1 MSENKKYYWLKL
13 KENFFEEKHIKYLR
27 TLPDGDKL
35 VIVYQKMQLKSLR
48 TEGFIQ
54 YDKIL
59 PSNVEELAMILD
71 EDTNAVKLAI
81 GALVKS
87 GAVEILDDG
96 SFYMLA
102 MQDLIGKEGASA
114 ERVRQFRDR
123 QKHLALPKQE
133 AKTNAERQ
141 RSFRAKKVCEEKQH
155 IPMIED
161 YQNQKR
167 YGGNYYIVMKRDQ
180 FKCKI
185 CNSIEALCVHH
196 IDGYDENKPEN
207 NSENKMVV
215 LCRYCHSNI
224 HAGHKISEDI
234 LESISYYDDDGNDSN
249 EFCNTDV
256 TKCNTEIEI
265 EKEIEKDNI
274 KSGDKPPQKKPNYSK
289 QYKEI
294 IDYLNNKLGTQ
305 YKYKSVQTQKLI
317 KSRLEE
323 GFTITDFKTVIDK
336 KYTEWYKDEKMR
348 QYLRPVTLFGTK
360 FEGYLNQDIQIEEE
374 KKEQKTIIEFDTELG
389 QFVEK
394 IVYGE

>member
-1 MSENKKYYWLKL
+1 MSFFTFMFHE
-13 KENFFEEKHIKYLR
+13 ENFFEEKHIKYLR

-81 GALVKS
+81 SALVKS

-123 QKHLALPKQE
+123 QKHLALQ
-133 AKTNAERQ
+133 
-141 RSFRAKKVCEEKQH
+141 
-155 IPMIED
+155 
-161 YQNQKR
+161 
-167 YGGNYYIVMKRDQ
+167 
-180 FKCKI
+180 
-185 CNSIEALCVHH
+185 
-196 IDGYDENKPEN
+196 
-207 NSENKMVV
+207 
-215 LCRYCHSNI
+215 
-224 HAGHKISEDI
+224 
-234 LESISYYDDDGNDSN
+234 
-249 EFCNTDV
+249 CNTDV

-265 EKEIEKDNI
+265 EKELEKELLL
-274 KSGDKPPQKKPNYSK
+274 SGDKPPQKKPKTNYSK

-294 IDYLNNKLGTQ
+294 VTYLNNKIKAQ
-305 YKYKSVQTQKLI
+305 YKTTSTKTQELI
-317 KSRLEE
+317 RSRINE
-323 GFTITDFKTVIDK
+323 GFTVEDFKTVIDK
-336 KYTEWYKDEKMR
+336 KYAEWYNDERMR
-348 QYLRPVTLFGTK
+348 KFLRPVTLFGNK
-360 FEGYLNQDIQIEEE
+360 FESYLNQDIQIEKEE
-374 KKEQKTIIEFDTELG
+374 PKVKTIIEFDTKLG

-394 IVYGE
+394 VISEE

>member
-1 MSENKKYYWLKL
+1 MSDNKKYYWLKL

-123 QKHLALPKQE
+123 QKHLALQ
-133 AKTNAERQ
+133 
-141 RSFRAKKVCEEKQH
+141 
-155 IPMIED
+155 
-161 YQNQKR
+161 
-167 YGGNYYIVMKRDQ
+167 
-180 FKCKI
+180 
-185 CNSIEALCVHH
+185 
-196 IDGYDENKPEN
+196 
-207 NSENKMVV
+207 
-215 LCRYCHSNI
+215 
-224 HAGHKISEDI
+224 
-234 LESISYYDDDGNDSN
+234 
-249 EFCNTDV
+249 CNTDV

-265 EKEIEKDNI
+265 EKEIEKELLS
-274 KSGDKPPQKKPNYSK
+274 SGDKPPQKKSNYSK

-294 IDYLNNKLGTQ
+294 IDYLNNRLGTQ

-323 GFTITDFKTVIDK
+323 GFTVEDFKTVIDK
-336 KYTEWYKDEKMR
+336 KYVEWYKDEKMR

-374 KKEQKTIIEFDTELG
+374 KKEQKQKTIIEFDIELG

-394 IVYGE
+394 IVDGE

>member
-1 MSENKKYYWLKL
+1 MENKKYYWLKL
-13 KENFFEEKHIKYLR
+13 KENFFDEKHIKFLR
-27 TLPDGDKL
+27 KLPEGDKL
-35 VIVYQKMQLKSLR
+35 VIVYLKMQLKSLR
-48 TEGFIQ
+48 TEGLIK

-59 PSNVEELAMILD
+59 SNNIEEIAMVLD
-71 EDTNAVKLAI
+71 EDVNIVSLAVQSLIKSNAI
-81 GALVKS
+81 
-87 GAVEILDDG
+87 EMLDDG
-96 SFYMLA
+96 SLYMLA
-102 MQDLIGKEGASA
+102 MQELIGKEGASA

-185 CNSIEALCVHH
+185 CNSIETLCVHH
-196 IDGYDENKPEN
+196 IDGYDESKPEN

-234 LESISYYDDDGNDSN
+234 LESISYYDDDSNDSN
-249 EFCNTDV
+249 EFCNNDV

-265 EKEIEKDNI
+265 EKEIEKEKELDIEKETKRKKFTPPTLDEVIEYCNERNNNVNPEYFIDYYMSNGWKVGKNSMKDWKATIRTWEKNNYKNNQDNK
-274 KSGDKPPQKKPNYSK
+274 KSGNVFFD
-289 QYKEI
+289 I
-294 IDYLNNKLGTQ
+294 
-305 YKYKSVQTQKLI
+305 
-317 KSRLEE
+317 LEE
-323 GFTITDFKTVIDK
+323 
-336 KYTEWYKDEKMR
+336 
-348 QYLRPVTLFGTK
+348 
-360 FEGYLNQDIQIEEE
+360 EG
-374 KKEQKTIIEFDTELG
+374 
-389 QFVEK
+389 K
-394 IVYGE
+394 ICRER